1 MKTEYDLISSSKLKI
16 DGQVAPE
23 DILPVNKSKISKILQ
38 PVIKTLKRLPT
49 LSEKLIAKMKTIG

>member
-23 DILPVNKSKISKILQ
+23 DILPV
-38 PVIKTLKRLPT
+38 KRQPT
-49 LSEKLIAKMKTIG
+49 LSEKLLAKMKSIGKDDLKAHIH

>member
-23 DILPVNKSKISKILQ
+23 DILPV
-38 PVIKTLKRLPT
+38 KRQPT
-49 LSEKLIAKMKTIG
+49 LSEKLLAKMKSIGKDDLKAHIHQKK